1 MNFVTGA
8 TGLLGTR
15 LLFDLLEK
23 GFNVRAGKREN
34 SNLDT
39 VKSVFKYYGDSDL
52 YLFNQIEWV
61 DLDLLDVT
69 EIADAMMGVDT
80 VYHCAAV
87 VSFHHSDYELMYQ
100 TNVVGTR
107 NMVNIALELGV
118 RKFVHVS
125 STAAIGKTKEEFQ
138 KESNPWKDD
147 ENNSYYSLTKHGS
160 EQEVWRGIEEGL
172 NAVILNPCIILGP
185 SDWNKSST
193 SLFKTIKKGLK
204 FYTSGANAYVDVRDV
219 SKIMIT
225 LVERDIKEERFL
237 CIGENMKFIDLF
249 KLVAESFKVK
259 PPSILA
265 KAWQANLIWRIEEL
279 KYRLIKSKPVIT
291 KETARSSQQVT
302 KYSNQKVKD
311 ALDFEFRSVKDAVK
325 FTSQYFIQAN
335 L

>member
-1 MNFVTGA
+1 MNLVTGA

-23 GFNVRAGKREN
+23 GEKVRAGKRQQ
-34 SNLDT
+34 SNLET
-39 VKSVFKYYGDSDL
+39 VKSVFKYYGDKDL
-52 YLFNQIEWV
+52 YLFNQIDWV
-61 DLDLLDVT
+61 NLDLLDVT
-69 EIADAMMGVDT
+69 EIADAMDGVKT

-100 TNVVGTR
+100 TNVLGTR

-118 RKFVHVS
+118 EKFVHVS
-125 STAAIGKTKEEFQ
+125 STAAIGKTKDEFQ
-138 KESNPWKDD
+138 KETNPWKDD

-172 NAVILNPCIILGP
+172 NAVIVNPCIILGP

-219 SKIMIT
+219 SEIIII
-225 LVERDIKEERFL
+225 LVEKDVKEERFL

-249 KLVAESFKVK
+249 TLVADSFSVK
-259 PPSILA
+259 APSILA

-279 KYRLIKSKPVIT
+279 KYRLLRTKPVIT
-291 KETARSSQQVT
+291 KETARSSQQTT
-302 KYSNQKVKD
+302 KYSNAKVKE
-311 ALDFEFRSVKDAVK
+311 ALGFTFRPVKEAVE
-325 FTSQYFIQAN
+325 FTSNYFIQEN